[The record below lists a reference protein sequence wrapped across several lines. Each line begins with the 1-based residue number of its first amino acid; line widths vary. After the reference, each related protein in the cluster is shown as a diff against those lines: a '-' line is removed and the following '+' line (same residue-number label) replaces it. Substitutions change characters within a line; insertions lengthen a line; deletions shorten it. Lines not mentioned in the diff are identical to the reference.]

1 MLRKQNS
8 MKMTEGMNLIFR
20 ALSLEIKK
28 RLFSEFLAVIYSDE
42 LTDEVYQLVKFDQF
56 KGKWTLEV

>member
-1 MLRKQNS
+1 MRS
-8 MKMTEGMNLIFR
+8 EGLMMMFR

-42 LTDEVYQLVKFDQF
+42 LSDEVYQLVKFDQF
-56 KGKWTLEV
+56 EGKWTFEV